1 MAATIIDV
9 AKLCGYSKATV
20 SRAYASPET
29 VSEKTREKVY
39 AAAKK
44 LNYAP
49 NAIARA
55 MVRQQTE
62 NIAFIIHE
70 KQYPAILNPF
80 YSPLL
85 EAAMQEGTR
94 RNYSLFVTTSQDI
107 RLPNGDV
114 CIKKHMDGVIFA
126 GEADLQAIEAYR
138 RQNIPVVLVNNRL
151 DLEGLLCVSADHYH
165 GAVLATAHLCER
177 GHRKIGLLAGR
188 FSPQVRDARA
198 EGFFRTLS
206 EHGLTADPRF
216 VVELDPTLEDSEE
229 TAARLL
235 RQPDRPT
242 AFFCTNDT
250 IAAGAMKAAFR
261 AGLRIP
267 EDLAIV
273 GFDDSFISRVVAPEL
288 TTVRIDVDQM
298 GRLAAQKLFDL
309 IGGEEI
315 RETQIEIPTE
325 LVIQGTT

>member
-138 RQNIPVVLVNNRL
+138 SQNIPVVLVNNRL
-151 DLEGLLCVSADHYH
+151 DLEGLLCVSADHYR

-177 GHRKIGLLAGR
+177 GTAKSAAGRPVLPPGQRGPGGGVLPDPGGPRRAGGRPVRGGPGPDPGGQRGHHGPDAGPAGSPHGLLLHQRHHRRRGH
-188 FSPQVRDARA
+188 
-198 EGFFRTLS
+198 EG
-206 EHGLTADPRF
+206 GLPGGASDP
-216 VVELDPTLEDSEE
+216 
-229 TAARLL
+229 
-235 RQPDRPT
+235 
-242 AFFCTNDT
+242 
-250 IAAGAMKAAFR
+250 
-261 AGLRIP
+261 AGLGHRG
-267 EDLAIV
+267 L
-273 GFDDSFISRVVAPEL
+273 
-288 TTVRIDVDQM
+288 
-298 GRLAAQKLFDL
+298 
-309 IGGEEI
+309 
-315 RETQIEIPTE
+315 
-325 LVIQGTT
+325 